1 MIPSSGAE
9 YSYFMVAFG
18 PFPAYM
24 FSWVSTIIIK
34 PSQLAIICLSFA
46 EYVVEA
52 FAYEC
57 APSDTLLKI
66 VGMTTVAVVT
76 LVNCLSVRLA
86 TTVQNV
92 FCFCK
97 LLAIFIIIAGG
108 IYQMIMG
115 ERSDFLRDE
124 SSEMPSVGR
133 LATAFY
139 SGLWAYDGWNN
150 LNYVTEEIINPKR
163 NLPLSII
170 IAIPMVTI
178 CYLLVNISYLAVMS
192 PSEMVISDA
201 VAVVSFFLF
210 IFPNSQAIFLAIFQ
224 TFFSEFRNESVS
236 KQGSGKNCQVGKFDF
251 SQFVLGKHRKL
262 EP

>member
-57 APSDTLLKI
+57 SPSDTLLKI

-108 IYQMIMG
+108 IYQMIIG
-115 ERSDFLRDE
+115 ERTDFLKDE
-124 SSEMPSVGR
+124 STEIPSVGR

-170 IAIPMVTI
+170 IAIPMVTV

-201 VAVVSFFLF
+201 VAVVSNL
-210 IFPNSQAIFLAIFQ
+210 NSFREWNRRGS
-224 TFFSEFRNESVS
+224 SEARSESV
-236 KQGSGKNCQVGKFDF
+236 
-251 SQFVLGKHRKL
+251 
-262 EP
+262 